1 LGNVCAAGI
10 LDLYNNYINQL
21 NTNGPLYN
29 VKDFGR
35 NFQWGVA
42 IAAAQN
48 EGAALQ
54 YGKGPSIWDKYA
66 NRMGKINGGANTTVT
81 CDFYHRYKDD
91 LLLAK
96 ALGFSV
102 FRFSISWPRIL
113 PDGIGKINKEGI
125 QFYHQLI
132 DECIKL
138 GLTPYVT
145 LYHWDLPYEL
155 EKKGGWTNY
164 LVTKWFARFVTV
176 CAEAYGD
183 KVKNWIIMNEPF
195 GFTSLGYML
204 GRHAPGKTG
213 LSNFL
218 PAIHHAAL
226 AQADGGRIIRKLVK
240 DAHIGT
246 TFSFS
251 RIIPYT
257 QKKEDIAAANRLD
270 ILMNRLFLEPTLGK
284 GYPRDESIKF
294 LEKLHIISK
303 SWKYAERLKF
313 DFDFIGV
320 QYYFPVVVKHNNLV
334 PLLQLSQVKAKSR
347 KAPHTA
353 MGWDVDAE
361 SFYRM
366 LKKIWLYGG
375 VKEIIIT
382 ENGAYYKD
390 EVKNGVV
397 NDEQRIQYFK
407 DHLQAVLK
415 AKKEGVNIKGYFA
428 WTLTDNFEWSEGF
441 KARFGLVHV
450 DFKTQLRTIKNS
462 GYWWRDFLNS

>member
-1 LGNVCAAGI
+1 MIDKKTSFTA
-10 LDLYNNYINQL
+10 NN
-21 NTNGPLYN
+21 
-29 VKDFGR
+29 FGR
-35 NFQWGVA
+35 NFQWGVS

-48 EGAALQ
+48 EGAAEL
-54 YGKGPSIWDKYA
+54 YGKGPSIWDKFSK
-66 NRMGKINGGANTTVT
+66 RMGKINGGAKSDVT

-102 FRFSISWPRIL
+102 FRFSISWSRIL
-113 PDGIGKINKEGI
+113 PDGFGKVNKEGI
-125 QFYHQLI
+125 NFYQQVI
-132 DECIKL
+132 DECLKL
-138 GLTPYVT
+138 GLTPYIT

-183 KVKNWIIMNEPF
+183 KVKNWIVMNEPF

-204 GRHAPGKTG
+204 GKHAPGKKG
-213 LSNFL
+213 LDNFL

-246 TFSFS
+246 TFSLS
-251 RIIPYT
+251 LIIPHS

-270 ILMNRLFLEPTLGK
+270 ILMNRLFIEPTLGK

-294 LEKLHIISK
+294 LEKLHIINK
-303 SWKYAERLKF
+303 SWKYTERLKF

-320 QYYFPVVVKHNNLV
+320 QYYFPVVVRHNNLV
-334 PLLQLSQVKAKSR
+334 PLIQLSQVKAKSR
-347 KAPHTA
+347 KAPYTA
-353 MGWDVDAE
+353 MGWDVNAD

-366 LKKIWLYGG
+366 IKKVWLYGG

-390 EVKNGVV
+390 VVKNAVI
-397 NDEQRIQYFK
+397 NDKERIQYFN
-407 DHLQAVLK
+407 DHLKAVLK

-428 WTLTDNFEWSEGF
+428 WTLTDNFEWNEGF
-441 KARFGLVHV
+441 NARFGLVHI

-462 GYWWRDFLNS
+462 GYWWRDFLST